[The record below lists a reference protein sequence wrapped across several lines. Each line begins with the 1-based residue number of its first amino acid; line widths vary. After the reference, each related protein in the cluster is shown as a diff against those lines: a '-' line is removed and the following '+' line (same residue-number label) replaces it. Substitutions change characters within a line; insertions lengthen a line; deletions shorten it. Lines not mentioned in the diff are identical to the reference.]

1 MRWKQGRRSRNIDDR
16 RGARI
21 RRGPVLGG
29 GMGLLLILVVLLLGG
44 DPSQIL
50 MLMADGGGVPS
61 PGGGASAPPSAADDE
76 AADFVR
82 VVLGSTEDSWGEI
95 FAAAGQNYPP
105 PTLVL
110 YRDAVQ
116 SACGFNSAA
125 TGPFYCPGDRQIYID
140 LSFIDELRRL
150 GAPGDFAF
158 AYVVAHEVGHHIQRI
173 TGIEP
178 QVREAQRATSE
189 AEANRLS
196 VLMELQAD
204 CYAGIWARHA
214 DRAGLL
220 ETGDIDEGLAAAAA
234 VGDDRLQR
242 QAGRAVQPESF
253 THGTSAQRM
262 EWFSRGLRDA
272 SVAGC
277 DTFGQRSP

>member
-16 RGARI
+16 RGAARV

-29 GMGLLLILVVLLLGG
+29 GMGLLLIVVVLLMGG
-44 DPSQIL
+44 DPTQIL
-50 MLMADGGGVPS
+50 MLLADGGAQPADAGR
-61 PGGGASAPPSAADDE
+61 AAAPPTAADNE
-76 AADFVR
+76 AADFVS
-82 VVLGSTEDSWGEI
+82 VVLGTTEDAWGQV
-95 FAAAGQNYPP
+95 FSSAGQTYPP

-125 TGPFYCPGDRQIYID
+125 TGPFYCPGDQQIYID
-140 LSFIDELRRL
+140 LGFIDELRRL

-158 AYVVAHEVGHHIQRI
+158 AYVIAHEVGHHIQRI

-178 QVREAQRATSE
+178 QVRDAQRSVGE
-189 AEANRLS
+189 LESNRLS

-204 CYAGIWARHA
+204 CYAGLWANHA
-214 DRAGLL
+214 ERAGLL

-262 EWFSRGLRDA
+262 EWFTRGLRDA
-272 SVAGC
+272 SVARC
-277 DTFGQRSP
+277 DTFGR

>member
-1 MRWKQGRRSRNIDDR
+1 
-16 RGARI
+16 
-21 RRGPVLGG
+21 
-29 GMGLLLILVVLLLGG
+29 MGLLLIVVVLLMGG
-44 DPSQIL
+44 DPTQIL
-50 MLMADGGGVPS
+50 MLLADGGAQPADAGR
-61 PGGGASAPPSAADDE
+61 AAAPPTAADNE
-76 AADFVR
+76 AADFVS
-82 VVLGSTEDSWGEI
+82 VVLGTTEDAWGQV
-95 FAAAGQNYPP
+95 FSSAGQTYPP

-125 TGPFYCPGDRQIYID
+125 TGPFYCPGDQQIYID
-140 LSFIDELRRL
+140 LGFIDELRRL

-158 AYVVAHEVGHHIQRI
+158 AYVIAHEVGHHIQRI

-178 QVREAQRATSE
+178 QVRDAQRSVGE
-189 AEANRLS
+189 LESNRLS

-204 CYAGIWARHA
+204 CYAGLWANHA
-214 DRAGLL
+214 ERAGLL

-262 EWFSRGLRDA
+262 EWFTRGLRDA
-272 SVAGC
+272 SVARC
-277 DTFGQRSP
+277 DTFGR

>member
-1 MRWKQGRRSRNIDDR
+1 MRV
-16 RGARI
+16 

-29 GMGLLLILVVLLLGG
+29 GMGLLLILIVLLLGG
-44 DPSQIL
+44 DPTQIL
-50 MLMADGGGVPS
+50 MLMAE
-61 PGGGASAPPSAADDE
+61 GGATSPAGGTPSSPPSAAENE
-76 AADFVR
+76 AADFVG
-82 VVLGSTEDSWGEI
+82 VVLGSTEDAWGQI
-95 FAAAGQNYPP
+95 FTAAGQSYPP

-140 LSFIDELRRL
+140 LGFIDELRRL

-158 AYVVAHEVGHHIQRI
+158 AYVVAHEVGHHIQRV

-178 QVREAQRATSE
+178 EVREAQRAAGQ
-189 AEANRLS
+189 AESNRLS

-204 CYAGIWARHA
+204 CYAGIWANHA

-262 EWFSRGLRDA
+262 EWFSRGLREA
-272 SVAGC
+272 SVAAC
-277 DTFGQRSP
+277 DTFGQRRP